1 MDFSP
6 FFDTLSGLWEGVQVG
21 WANFTAQEGVLPLL
35 DEVLSIL
42 LQFLLPVF
50 ALLVV
55 IRCARSLLQ
64 GKLETE
70 AWGFLTDV
78 NGDRQILRHWEVL
91 LGRSRRCDIVLND
104 RTVSRNHAALIRDA
118 KGNWSLYPLRTKN
131 GVFLNGHLLLTPAR
145 LQSEDVIGLG
155 ASKLSFRPLTAE
167 EEAQQA
173 RTRTR
178 PGKVFSPGVT
188 LFLLTLFQAILC
200 FRLGAVVEP
209 EYTVQVYTSFG
220 TLCLLMWL
228 VYVIYR
234 IFRRTGFEI
243 ETLAFFLTTL
253 CLTVTA
259 TSAPSG
265 LYKQLAAI
273 ILGLVLFFALSI
285 LLRDLQRAKKLRW
298 PAAIGAGVL
307 LAFNLLLGETLF
319 GAKNWVSL
327 GPLSFQPSELVKV
340 VFVLVGATTLD
351 RMFARR
357 NLIFTL
363 VFSAYCVGCL
373 ALMSDFGTAL
383 IFFVAFLA
391 IAFLRSGDLPSVA
404 FMTAAAVFACFL
416 ILKFK
421 PYIANRFAVYRH
433 VWEDSSGLGYQQ
445 TRTLSALASGGLFGQ
460 GLGNGW
466 LKKIGAANTDLVF
479 GVIAEEMGLI
489 LSVLAVV
496 VIVLLALFAVK
507 SAATGRSSFYV
518 IAACAT
524 AMIFLVQTMLN
535 VFGSTDLLPLTGV
548 TFPFVSCGGS
558 SMMACWCLLA
568 YIKAADTRQ
577 NAGISI
583 RLPKRSWKKA
593 GEAQPA
599 PEPIPDIPDRPF
611 RSPEPSA
618 AEHEQ
623 KAVGTQS
630 TSRLDPPLNPWD
642 PDGFSA
648 ELFVHLE
655 DEEHN
660 REEDRS

>member
-1 MDFSP
+1 MDFSAIQQT
-6 FFDTLSGLWEGVQVG
+6 FSGLWAGLQSG
-21 WANFTAQEGVLPLL
+21 FSNLAAQEGVLTLL
-35 DEVLSIL
+35 EGVLNAV
-42 LQFLLPVF
+42 LQFLLPVL

-70 AWGFLTDV
+70 AWGWLTDA

-91 LGRSRRCDIVLND
+91 LGRSRRCDIVLTD
-104 RTVSRNHAALIRDA
+104 PTVSRNHAALIRDD
-118 KGNWSLYPLRTKN
+118 KGHWMLHPLRTKN
-131 GVFLNGHLLLTPAR
+131 GVFLNGHLQVQPAQ
-145 LQSEDVIGLG
+145 LHSGDVIGLG
-155 ASKLSFRPLTAE
+155 AAKLAFRPITAAE
-167 EEAQQA
+167 EEQQA
-173 RTRTR
+173 RARTR
-178 PGKVFSPGVT
+178 PGKMFSPGVT

-200 FRLGAVVEP
+200 LQLGAVVEP
-209 EYTVQVYTSFG
+209 EYQQSVYVSFG
-220 TLCLLMWL
+220 VLCLLMWL
-228 VYVIYR
+228 VYLIYR
-234 IFRRTGFEI
+234 ICRRTGFEI
-243 ETLAFFLTTL
+243 ETLAFFLTSL

-259 TSAPSG
+259 DSAPAG
-265 LYKQLAAI
+265 LYKQLIAI
-273 ILGLVLFFALSI
+273 VIGLVLFFALSI
-285 LLRDLQRAKKLRW
+285 LLRDLELAKKFRW
-298 PAAIGAGVL
+298 PAAMGAVVL

-319 GAKNWVSL
+319 GAKNWISL

-357 NLIFTL
+357 NLVFTL

-416 ILKFK
+416 ILEFK

-433 VWEDSSGLGYQQ
+433 VWEDSAGLGYQQ

-460 GLGNGW
+460 GVGNGW

-479 GVIAEEMGLI
+479 GVLAEELGLI
-489 LSVLAVV
+489 IAILAVA
-496 VIVLLALFAVK
+496 VILLLALFTVK

-518 IAACAT
+518 IAACST

-548 TFPFVSCGGS
+548 TLPFVSCGGS
-558 SMMACWCLLA
+558 SMMSCWCLLA

-577 NAGISI
+577 NAGIAV
-583 RLPKRSWKKA
+583 RLPKRSK
-593 GEAQPA
+593 GGRPSEPA
-599 PEPIPDIPDRPF
+599 VSPIPDIPDHPF
-611 RSPEPSA
+611 RSAQA
-618 AEHEQ
+618 AQ
-623 KAVGTQS
+623 GRQDTAATQ
-630 TSRLDPPLNPWD
+630 PLGRFDTRPDFWD

-648 ELFVHLE
+648 ELSIHVDEEDGDDWE
-655 DEEHN
+655 DEL
-660 REEDRS
+660 

>member
-1 MDFSP
+1 MD
-6 FFDTLSGLWEGVQVG
+6 LSAIGQAASSLWD
-21 WANFTAQEGVLPLL
+21 AFCSALAALTSQEEFLTLL
-35 DEVLSIL
+35 DGVFGTVM
-42 LQFLLPVF
+42 QFLLPVL

-70 AWGFLTDV
+70 AWGFLTDA

-91 LGRSRRCDIVLND
+91 LGRSRRCDIVLSD
-104 RTVSRNHAALIRDA
+104 PTVSRSHAALIRDD
-118 KGNWSLYPLRTKN
+118 KGNWSLYPLRSKN
-131 GVFLNGHLLLTPAR
+131 GVFLNGHLQLQPAQ
-145 LQSEDVIGLG
+145 LHSEDVIGLG
-155 ASKLSFRPLTAE
+155 ACKLSFRPLTPAE
-167 EEAQQA
+167 EQQQA
-173 RTRTR
+173 RSRTR

-188 LFLLTLFQAILC
+188 LILLTLFQAILC
-200 FRLGAVVEP
+200 LRLGAVVEL
-209 EYTVQVYTSFG
+209 EYQTPVYCSFG
-220 TLCLLMWL
+220 ILCLLMWL

-234 IFRRTGFEI
+234 ICRRTGFEI
-243 ETLAFFLTTL
+243 ETLAFFLTSL

-259 TSAPSG
+259 ESEPDS
-265 LYKQLAAI
+265 LYKQLAAVV
-273 ILGLVLFFALSI
+273 LGLILFFALSI
-285 LLRDLQRAKKLRW
+285 LLRDLELAKKLRW
-298 PAAIGAGVL
+298 PTAIGAGVL

-319 GAKNWVSL
+319 GARNWVSI
-327 GPLSFQPSELVKV
+327 GPISFQPSELVKV

-357 NLIFTL
+357 NLVFTL

-404 FMTAAAVFACFL
+404 FMSAAAVFACFL
-416 ILKFK
+416 ILEFK
-421 PYIANRFAVYRH
+421 PYIAARFAVYRH
-433 VWEDSSGLGYQQ
+433 VWEDSAGLGYQQ

-479 GVIAEEMGLI
+479 GVLAEELGLI
-489 LSVLAVV
+489 IALLTVT
-496 VIVLLALFAVK
+496 VIVLLALFTVK

-548 TFPFVSCGGS
+548 TLPFVSCGGS

-577 NAGISI
+577 NAGIAI
-583 RLPKRSWKKA
+583 RLPKRIKK
-593 GEAQPA
+593 GQPAQPPA
-599 PEPIPDIPDRPF
+599 APIPDIPDHPF
-611 RSPEPSA
+611 RSPSA
-618 AEHEQ
+618 SAHADAEDRIDRQ
-623 KAVGTQS
+623 V
-630 TSRLDPPLNPWD
+630 TSRLDLPSELWN

-655 DEEHN
+655 DEECQTK
-660 REEDRS
+660 EEQP